1 MTNIISAWAD
11 TQKTEEVLNNNPE
24 LKKLAHEF
32 TARFKGF
39 FVSETYANN
48 RSTQSNAVSVLTDR
62 GLVAGSLMVDSTI
75 IDGKR
80 VPCYMFS
87 SSSIRK
93 ARGSKNSDSRTRDSI
108 KITGLLKSI
117 EKNNEVPD
125 EKTIYKEFSGG
136 IAYAFSSLSSRRT
149 RIPSVN
155 DDLAIEVLKRFSGR
169 DSTPL
174 PISLQEQVNK
184 VLDDY
189 QKAIATNES
198 SLATYMRYAK
208 GCTLIAWGRGVKPH
222 YLVGTCRLNIQEG
235 QRADDMSCLVINDL
249 TRYNTLADTPH
260 AGLAVMFREYFK
272 NSNYGDEGNEMG
284 FGFHDLYHEDIDA
297 SCGYSGG
304 QYCWILIPNV
314 APTV

>member
-24 LKKLAHEF
+24 LKKLVHEF

-39 FVSETYANN
+39 FVSEMYSNN
-48 RSTQSNAVSVLTDR
+48 KIHPNAVSVLTEN
-62 GLVAGSLMVDSTI
+62 GLVAGSLTVDSTI
-75 IDGKR
+75 ADGKR

-93 ARGSKNSDSRTRDSI
+93 ERSSRNSDNRTRDSI

-117 EKNNEVPD
+117 EKNNEVPSV
-125 EKTIYKEFSGG
+125 KTIYKEFSGG
-136 IAYAFSSLSSRRT
+136 IAYAFGSLAERKT
-149 RIPSVN
+149 RIPSVQN
-155 DDLAIEVLKRFSGR
+155 DLAIEVLKRFSGR

-184 VLDDY
+184 VLDEY
-189 QKAIATNES
+189 QKAMTLHESAMATFE
-198 SLATYMRYAK
+198 RYAK

-222 YLVGTCRLNIQEG
+222 YLVGTCRQDIQEG
-235 QRADDMSCLVINDL
+235 QRASDTSRLVIGDL
-249 TRYNTLADTPH
+249 VRYNTLADTPH

-272 NSNYGDEGNEMG
+272 NSNHSDEDNEMG
-284 FGFHDLYHEDIDA
+284 FAFHDQYHEDIDV

-304 QYCWILIPNV
+304 QYCWILIPNE

>member
-1 MTNIISAWAD
+1 MANIISAWAD
-11 TQKTEEVLNNNPE
+11 TQKIEEVLDNNPE

-39 FVSETYANN
+39 TISEVYTHN
-48 RSTQSNAVSVLTDR
+48 RSVHANEVSLLTDR
-62 GLVAGSLMVDSTI
+62 GLVAGSLTVDSTT

-87 SSSIRK
+87 SSSVRK
-93 ARGSKNSDSRTRDSI
+93 QKSSKNSDSRTRDSI
-108 KITGLLKSI
+108 KITGLLKAI
-117 EKNNEVPD
+117 EKNNEVPS
-125 EKTIYKEFSGG
+125 EKTIYKEFVGG
-136 IAYAFSSLSSRRT
+136 ISYAFGSLSDRKNRM
-149 RIPSVN
+149 PSVN

-174 PISLQEQVNK
+174 PISLQEEVNK

-189 QKAIATNES
+189 QKAVATNET

-208 GCTLIAWGRGVKPH
+208 GCTLIAWGRGDISH
-222 YLVGTCRLNIQEG
+222 YLVGTCRLDIKEG
-235 QRADDMSCLVINDL
+235 QRTDDMSCLVISDL
-249 TRYNTLADTPH
+249 TRHHTLTDTPH

-272 NSNYGDEGNEMG
+272 GSNYGDEANEMG
-284 FGFHDLYHEDIDA
+284 FGFHDRYHEDIDVA
-297 SCGYSGG
+297 CGYSGG
-304 QYCWILIPNV
+304 KYCWILIPNE